1 MKKISYLLIFIFLF
15 SCTSNTI
22 FEKPKDLIPKDTMS
36 LLIQEMMIASSSRFV
51 KNKNFE
57 KKINYMP
64 LVYNRF
70 KIDSIRFQSSNLYYM
85 SKIDEY
91 KEILI
96 DAKINLENQK
106 KYFNETK
113 KREDSL
119 RKNSKQK
126 MKDLKKKHLSLDS
139 ISDDNNSKLNF

>member
-139 ISDDNNSKLNF
+139 LSDDNNSKLNF